1 MHKIKIE
8 TKEYRYIYSNIF
20 IEMII
25 PIKCFT
31 CGMVIADKYRYY
43 QEEVR
48 KRKLAKGMKDLDHIL
63 YLTKEFSE
71 KTVEGEVLDD
81 LGLKK
86 MCCRRHM
93 LTHVDI
99 E

>member
-1 MHKIKIE
+1 
-8 TKEYRYIYSNIF
+8 
-20 IEMII
+20 MII

-31 CGMVIADKYRYY
+31 CGTVLANKYRYY
-43 QEEVR
+43 CEEVR
-48 KRKLAKGMKDLDHIL
+48 KRKLSNDMHVDKVV
-63 YLTKEFSE
+63 YLTKKNNA
-71 KTVEGEVLDD
+71 KTPEGEVLDE
-81 LGLKK
+81 LQLNK

>member
-1 MHKIKIE
+1 
-8 TKEYRYIYSNIF
+8 
-20 IEMII
+20 MII

-31 CGMVIADKYRYY
+31 CGTFIANRYQIY
-43 QEEVR
+43 CDEVR
-48 KRKLAKGMKDLDHIL
+48 LRKMQSSKYKNDMDRNRVEYFTHENIN
-63 YLTKEFSE
+63 
-71 KTVEGEVLDD
+71 KTIEGNVLDE
-81 LGLKK
+81 LGLTK

>member
-1 MHKIKIE
+1 
-8 TKEYRYIYSNIF
+8 
-20 IEMII
+20 MII

-43 QEEVR
+43 TQEVR
-48 KRKLAKGMKDLDHIL
+48 KRKIAKDGMEVNKVL
-63 YLTKEFSE
+63 YLTKNFHE
-71 KTVEGEVLDD
+71 KTPEGEVLDE

-86 MCCRRHM
+86 ICCRRHL

>member
-1 MHKIKIE
+1 
-8 TKEYRYIYSNIF
+8 
-20 IEMII
+20 MII

-31 CGMVIADKYRYY
+31 CGMVIADKYRFY

-48 KRKLAKGMKDLDHIL
+48 KKKMAKRGNDQTINIDKVL
-63 YLTKEFSE
+63 YLTKEFHE
-71 KTVEGEVLDD
+71 KTPEGEVLDE
-81 LGLKK
+81 LGMKK
-86 MCCRRHM
+86 MCCRRHF

>member
-1 MHKIKIE
+1 
-8 TKEYRYIYSNIF
+8 
-20 IEMII
+20 MII

-48 KRKLAKGMKDLDHIL
+48 KKKLAKRRDNKPVDMDKVV
-63 YLTKEFSE
+63 YLTKEFNE
-71 KTVEGEVLDD
+71 KTHEGEVMDNLN
-81 LGLKK
+81 LTR
-86 MCCRRHM
+86 MCCRRHF

-99 E
+99 D

>member
-1 MHKIKIE
+1 
-8 TKEYRYIYSNIF
+8 
-20 IEMII
+20 MII

-31 CGMVIADKYRYY
+31 CGNVLADKYRFY

-48 KRKLAKGMKDLDHIL
+48 KIKLGRGQNPERVV
-63 YLTKEFSE
+63 YLTNKNAE
-71 KTVEGEVLDD
+71 KTAEGLVLDQ
-81 LGLKK
+81 LGLHN

-93 LTHVDI
+93 ITHVDI